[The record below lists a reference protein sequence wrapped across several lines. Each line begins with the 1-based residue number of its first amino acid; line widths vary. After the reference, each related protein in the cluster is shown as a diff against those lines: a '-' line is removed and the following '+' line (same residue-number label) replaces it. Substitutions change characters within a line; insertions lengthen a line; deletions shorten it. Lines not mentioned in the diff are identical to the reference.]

1 MAGTLARR
9 HIRNESGAH
18 VRILLLLLLGA
29 AGTVARYE
37 LDGLIQH
44 RAGST
49 FPYGIL
55 TVNLLGCL
63 IMGGISQYALSHI
76 SIPADLRVGL
86 TTGLMGGFT
95 TFSAFGWD
103 TARMLED
110 GQWPRALVYIGAS
123 VAGGLLMMVTGM
135 RIGGAL

>member
-1 MAGTLARR
+1 MLRAALFRATKRKRG
-9 HIRNESGAH
+9 N
-18 VRILLLLLLGA
+18 VRIFLLLLLGA

-49 FPYGIL
+49 FPFGIL

-63 IMGGISQYALSHI
+63 VMGGISQYALGHI
-76 SIPADLRVGL
+76 SISADLRVGL

-110 GQWPRALVYIGAS
+110 GQWLRALVYIGAS
-123 VAGGLLMMVTGM
+123 VVGGLSMMVTGM